1 MKMIIDL
8 SSAQPQ
14 GPVKV
19 NGGGEYAFILL
30 KQLIKFGSNKNQI
43 DVVVNAKLGD
53 NQALNQYVNDKN
65 INVYKYIDVDD
76 FSSIIAQNFYDQVIL
91 PICYYKYGNLRVDDS
106 VRVISAIHDLCDI
119 YYYGKIKVKY
129 GRYPKLDHLNFL
141 RYLRDLINNKSNYNR
156 CVELHRKAFEINHNQ
171 YMYTVSYFSKYSFQY
186 YLGIDDTNSINV
198 YYPPEIHSE
207 VSLTNDSEVLK
218 KYGLN
223 KDRYFMLSACCRWA
237 KNDSIAAFAIDKL
250 FSNPKI
256 KELLAGFKV
265 ILLGTDDIYKK
276 YILHN
281 VVNRDK
287 FVFDNFVDDY
297 TIECLYKNAFMFIFP
312 SVLEGFGLPPIEA
325 MKYKTLVACSTAMS
339 IPEVC
344 GDAALYFD
352 PYDID
357 SISLAILKGFDEEL
371 SIELKEKEIKKYEE
385 IQIRRKTDMDS
396 LIKVILNSK

>member
-1 MKMIIDL
+1 MIIDL

-14 GPVKV
+14 GSVKV

-30 KQLIKFGSNKNQI
+30 KQLVKFGNDSNQI
-43 DVVVNAKLGD
+43 DVILNAKLGD

-129 GRYPKLDHLNFL
+129 GRYPKLDHLNIF
-141 RYLRDLINNKSNYNR
+141 RYLKNLINNSSNYNT
-156 CVELHRKAFEINHNQ
+156 CIELHRKAFEINNNQ
-171 YMYTVSYFSKYSFQY
+171 LMYTVSYFSKYSFQY
-186 YLGIDDTNSINV
+186 YLGIDDINRINV
-198 YYPPEIHSE
+198 YYPPEIHAE
-207 VSLTNDSEVLK
+207 VDLTNDRDVLK
-218 KYGLN
+218 KYELIE
-223 KDRYFMLSACCRWA
+223 DRYFMLSACCRWA
-237 KNDSIAAFAIDKL
+237 KNDSIVAFAIDKL
-250 FSNPKI
+250 FSNPKV
-256 KELLAGFKV
+256 KEMLIGFKV
-265 ILLGTDDIYKK
+265 IILGTDDVYRE

-281 VVNRDK
+281 VANKDK
-287 FVFDNFVDDY
+287 FVFDNYVDDY
-297 TIECLYKNAFMFIFP
+297 TIESLYKNAFMFVFP
-312 SVLEGFGLPPIEA
+312 SVLEGFGHPPIEA

-357 SISLAILKGFDEEL
+357 SISLAILKGFDKEL
-371 SIELKEKEIKKYEE
+371 SNELKEKEFKRYEE
-385 IQIRRKTDMDS
+385 IQNRRKTDLDS
-396 LIKVILNSK
+396 LIKVILNS